1 MPLIFIAILASL
13 IALFWDWF
21 NTNVIVIGTIAT
33 SLAFFAAI
41 WTAFEARKSAK
52 AGFLAVKAAEKSLDE
67 SRKNF
72 RKEAFNQ
79 RFSLLL
85 EQHNNYLNKVNE
97 YLRSA
102 DGWDFLSKVFKE
114 DVHIDAFN
122 MLKGHFVLSPYMR
135 VLYHLLKFIEDD
147 YFGDKDDVVGMKKYS
162 SLVRSLISNDALF
175 LIAINASITFEYNKK
190 TQYKKYQHLLHR
202 FDFFEHADFFLI
214 HDQVN
219 ASKFIES
226 APPFNSLESDIKS
239 IFYRYCL
246 IGEYEV
252 LNNFKP
258 SLPMSTILS
267 YIYLSPKNQEVKD
280 YFARVENKVKILF
293 EDEINKKTYH
303 EIFEGKFLDG
313 YVNTYIIAN
322 PLKNQMAIH
331 EIEKGKM
338 LTSECIKCII
348 RGVKNKRL
356 NKLGNP
362 EFRFYRISKDKSR
375 IDFYHLFEELYY
387 IANEYLTEINRKNY
401 ICFMKDNIPVDSTV
415 ATLKCF
421 ENELKTQKSI

>member
-226 APPFNSLESDIKS
+226 DPPFYSLESDIKD

-246 IGEYEV
+246 VGEYEV
-252 LNNFKP
+252 LNSYKP
-258 SLPMSTILS
+258 SVPMSTILS
-267 YIYLSPKNQEVKD
+267 YIYLSPRNKEVEDYFSRVKD
-280 YFARVENKVKILF
+280 KVKILF
-293 EDEINKKTYH
+293 ENGINKKSYH
-303 EIFEGKFLDG
+303 EIFEEKFLYE
-313 YVNTYIIAN
+313 YVNTYVITK
-322 PLKNQMAIH
+322 PLIKTIYVD
-331 EIEKGKM
+331 EVEKGEL

-348 RGVKNKRL
+348 RGIKNNRL
-356 NKLGNP
+356 NKLGSP
-362 EFRFYRISKDKSR
+362 DFRAYRISKDKSH
-375 IDFYHLFEELYY
+375 ISFHSLFESLYDRVV
-387 IANEYLTEINRKNY
+387 EYLTEINRKNY
-401 ICFMKDNIPVDSTV
+401 IFLMKDNIPLNATV
-415 ATLKCF
+415 AALKYF